1 MSSPSTG
8 KPAAARC
15 KRIWWRLASVPWI
28 ERWQRKVECNLAL
41 AAEKK
46 EKQAEKSL
54 PKSDLHHVNVYFLEI
69 EEKERSYYPLQ
80 LRQLFKG
87 QFTKCCSQPIKTQ
100 AIKTWG
106 TQPTSHKFQLQK
118 RCRKLRP
125 STFSTLWPKAAFHHF
140 RQGLSLSRIPT
151 TRILQH
157 ISTRQNLFS
166 SFIIGGHPP
175 GEASKRA
182 CCGKHPKIKTYKLW
196 VSYQISRYWHAV
208 QWEPSKPIL

>member
-28 ERWQRKVECNLAL
+28 ERWQSKVECNSAW
-41 AAEKK
+41 AAEKRK
-46 EKQAEKSL
+46 TSRKIFAQVWFASCKC
-54 PKSDLHHVNVYFLEI
+54 VYLEI

-87 QFTKCCSQPIKTQ
+87 QFTKCYSQPIKTQ
-100 AIKTWG
+100 AIKSWG

-125 STFSTLWPKAAFHHF
+125 STFSTFWPKAAFHHF

-157 ISTRQNLFS
+157 ISTGQNLFS
-166 SFIIGGHPP
+166 SFLIGGHPP

-182 CCGKHPKIKTYKLW
+182 CCGKHPKIKTYQLW
-196 VSYQISRYWHAV
+196 VSYQICRYWHAV